1 VFAVELSNGSPFSLI
16 TSTPIIISIPREKYV
31 VYRINPK
38 NNYHYV
44 YWKAQYPIELFMSQ
58 LKDNLLKKYCEFSSY
73 NKNALLLEKTF
84 TSSDSCPFFQKFF
97 FRKQV
102 SMRIIMKGTV
112 QTVIGTLWEFS
123 FEGWEDK
130 VRMYRQQ

>member
-58 LKDNLLKKYCEFSSY
+58 LKDNLLKITANFLVITKMPCYWKRHLHLQILVPFS
-73 NKNALLLEKTF
+73 K
-84 TSSDSCPFFQKFF
+84 SS
-97 FRKQV
+97 
-102 SMRIIMKGTV
+102 
-112 QTVIGTLWEFS
+112 FS
-123 FEGWEDK
+123 ESK
-130 VRMYRQQ
+130 SQ